1 MFSKKKQM
9 VLFFIVI
16 LLFVIL
22 AVPKIPQVATA
33 FKTAALW
40 INIAIPEGDWRPLD
54 LFTPAPVLEKHSIES
69 ESLRTLMMHLYLPA
83 KQDRSGAI
91 IIYTPFVGGGI
102 EDPRFVNAA
111 KSFARAGF
119 AVLLSSRT
127 EDKLIMSAKDIQDV
141 VSLFLFLEKHPRVNP
156 KRIGLMGIS
165 YGAGPVIIAA
175 ADLRIQDR
183 VHFVM
188 SMSGYYDFK
197 NSLRFIVTGQY
208 SYKDIQGQSEPLAFT
223 QEILKNSLEYHGING
238 ELFESFVANPNRF
251 EELFQNSPE
260 IQEFGLKLSPL
271 RVIDDI
277 QARFF
282 IIHSIEDLLIPHT
295 ESMRLAD
302 ALQGRV
308 PVYFTLLSLLEHG
321 QPRPF
326 TLENITKYYVPS
338 LADSYIFLYNLLKEQ
353 WRQ

>member
-1 MFSKKKQM
+1 MFDKKQK

-16 LLFVIL
+16 LVFVIL
-22 AVPKIPQVATA
+22 LIPRIPQVTTA
-33 FKTAALW
+33 FKTGALW

-54 LFTPAPVLEKHSIES
+54 LFTPAPILEEHSIES
-69 ESLRTLMMHLYLPA
+69 ESLRTLMLHLYLPA
-83 KQDRSGAI
+83 GNDRSGAI
-91 IIYTPFVGGGI
+91 IIYTPFVEGGI
-102 EDPRFVNAA
+102 EDPRLVNVA

-127 EDKLIMSAKDIQDV
+127 GDELIMSAKDIGDV

-156 KRIGLMGIS
+156 GRIGLLGIS
-165 YGAGPVIIAA
+165 YGAGPVIIAT
-175 ADLRIQDR
+175 ADSRIQDR
-183 VHFVM
+183 VRFVM

-208 SYKDIQGQSEPLAFT
+208 AYKGIQGQSEPFVFT
-223 QEILKNSLEYHGING
+223 QEILNNSLKYHGING
-238 ELFESFVANPNRF
+238 ELFEAFVAEPNRF

-260 IQEFGLKLSPL
+260 VREFGLQLSPS
-271 RVIDDI
+271 RIIDDI
-277 QARFF
+277 KARFF
-282 IIHSIEDLLIPHT
+282 IIHSTEDLLIPHT

-302 ALQGRV
+302 ALEGRV
-308 PVYFTLLSLLEHG
+308 PVSFTLLSLLEHG

-326 TLENITKYYVPS
+326 TMQNITRYYVPS
-338 LADSYIFLYNLLKEQ
+338 LSDSYVFLYKLLKEQ

>member
-1 MFSKKKQM
+1 MFSTKKQM

-22 AVPKIPQVATA
+22 VVPKIPQVATA

-40 INIAIPEGDWRPLD
+40 INIAIPEGGWRPLD

-83 KQDRSGAI
+83 RMDTSGAI

-102 EDPRFVNAA
+102 EDPRLVNVA

-127 EDKLIMSAKDIQDV
+127 GDKLIMSAKDIRDV

-156 KRIGLMGIS
+156 NRIGLLGIS

-183 VHFVM
+183 VQFVM

-208 SYKDIQGQSEPLAFT
+208 SYKNIQGQSEPLAFT
-223 QEILKNSLEYHGING
+223 QEILKNSLEHHGINE
-238 ELFESFVANPNRF
+238 ELFESFISQPNRF

-260 IQEFGLKLSPL
+260 IKEFGLQLSPV

-277 QARFF
+277 KARFF
-282 IIHSIEDLLIPHT
+282 IIHSTQDLLIPHT

-302 ALQGRV
+302 ALKGRV
-308 PVYFTLLSLLEHG
+308 PVYFTLLSMLEHG

-326 TLENITKYYVPS
+326 TIKNITRYYLPS
-338 LADSYIFLYNLLKEQ
+338 LTDSYVFLYKLLKEQ
-353 WRQ
+353 WRR